1 MTSHSQFE
9 ANRQNA
15 QKSTGPRTKNGK
27 RRSRLNALRH
37 GLAAETVVEALEN
50 PASYK
55 KLQSAVVAHY
65 APQSAV
71 EHELVLRLASLLWRL
86 RRATSIETGLFEIQA
101 KGGQDSASKP
111 FKSTLNLYRLLAV
124 REPSVQFASVVPSDS
139 ADEPNSPKSTFAG
152 TSSARQIAHCYTRLI
167 SLDKALFER
176 VGYYEARLWRQF
188 ANTLV
193 ALDLIQR
200 SSPLTRVS
208 FFRERQRGRGE
219 ADQIS
224 RERRVWIDG

>member
-15 QKSTGPRTKNGK
+15 QKSTGPRTENGK

-37 GLAAETVVEALEN
+37 RLAAESVVGALES

-55 KLQSAVVAHY
+55 RFQVAIVSHY
-65 APQSAV
+65 APQSPI

-101 KGGQDSASKP
+101 GKRDYASKP
-111 FKSTLNLYRLLAV
+111 LQASLNLYRLLSV
-124 REPSVQFASVVPSDS
+124 REPAVQLGRFGGFGW
-139 ADEPNSPKSTFAG
+139 ADEITNKPASTTNLADP
-152 TSSARQIAHCYTRLI
+152 SAARRVAHCYTRLVN
-167 SLDKALFER
+167 LDKAVFER

-188 ANTLV
+188 TETLV

-200 SSPLTRVS
+200 SLPIGRKRFFSKQNIKHPGFDELT
-208 FFRERQRGRGE
+208 GRH
-219 ADQIS
+219 IY
-224 RERRVWIDG
+224 

>member
-15 QKSTGPRTKNGK
+15 QKSTGPRTENGK

-37 GLAAETVVEALEN
+37 GLAVETVVEGLED
-50 PASYK
+50 PANYK
-55 KLQSAVVAHY
+55 KLQAAIVAHY
-65 APQSAV
+65 APQSPV

-86 RRATSIETGLFEIQA
+86 RRATSIETGLLEIQA
-101 KGGQDSASKP
+101 AKRDSASKSVKP
-111 FKSTLNLYRLLAV
+111 SLNLYRLFAV
-124 REPSVQFASVVPSDS
+124 REPSVQLGRVAHSGP
-139 ADEPNSPKSTFAG
+139 ADETATNPSVTNNFAG
-152 TSSARQIAHCYTRLI
+152 ASAARQVAHCYTRLVN
-167 SLDKALFER
+167 LDKAVFER

-200 SSPLTRVS
+200 SLPIGRTH
-208 FFRERQRGRGE
+208 FFSRQKIKHGRFE
-219 ADQIS
+219 ELS
-224 RERRVWIDG
+224 RKRIY